1 MESNSPAHLNMD
13 SLLAHA
19 ESTSSTLN
27 YLLLSVLG
35 LSSSDTFAHA
45 ASHVGISQTLTT
57 LLRALPYHAS
67 KGFMVIPASITAKNH
82 VNQEDVFR
90 HGANAAGIEDA
101 VYEFAVVASDH
112 LITARDMFK
121 QDGKIQVPREAM
133 PVFLG
138 AVRIPSTQTQL
149 HTLICLFERHPFK
162 ISYTDWKPQILM
174 PSTQTFKDEKMSDF
188 HGRFGAIIPSPYFNY
203 IYTYKKL

>member
-1 MESNSPAHLNMD
+1 MESNSPAHLTLD

-19 ESTSSTLN
+19 ESTASTLN

-35 LSSSDTFAHA
+35 LSSSDTLAHA

-90 HGANAAGIEDA
+90 HGSDAAGIEDA
-101 VYEFAVVASDH
+101 VYEFAVIANDH
-112 LITARDMFK
+112 LMTAQDMFK
-121 QDGKIQVPREAM
+121 QDGKIQAPREAM

-138 AVRIPSTQTQL
+138 AVSITG
-149 HTLICLFERHPFK
+149 I
-162 ISYTDWKPQILM
+162 QI
-174 PSTQTFKDEKMSDF
+174 
-188 HGRFGAIIPSPYFNY
+188 
-203 IYTYKKL
+203 